1 MAVHARVPP
10 TPPSPTSCAS
20 APRLCHGLSH
30 SGQARLVGENLLVW
44 REVLHHESGESIY
57 TEHPI
62 PVPDKGL
69 PGQRQQDLG
78 GGITYARKYC
88 LQGLYGLFA
97 DDGLDPDEI
106 SYGDAGTSKAAAP
119 APTPAPTPAPASS
132 PVTVEKPE
140 QRALTAEEKDKA
152 LEIIKDK
159 DKGKEWKA
167 EFKARFYPNKD
178 KLLASDIKTLE
189 HLQFLD
195 ALQLNVPF

>member
-1 MAVHARVPP
+1 MKTSWSGGKCSTTSLVKASTPSTRLPFPP
-10 TPPSPTSCAS
+10 KGCRAS
-20 APRLCHGLSH
+20 
-30 SGQARLVGENLLVW
+30 Q
-44 REVLHHESGESIY
+44 
-57 TEHPI
+57 
-62 PVPDKGL
+62 
-69 PGQRQQDLG
+69 QQDLG
-78 GGITYARKYC
+78 SGITYARKYC
-88 LQGLYGLFA
+88 LQGLYGLYA
-97 DDGLDPDEI
+97 DDGLDPDAI
-106 SYGDAGTSKAAAP
+106 SYGDAGTSKAAAPAP

-167 EFKARFYPNKD
+167 EFKAQFYPNKD